1 MADLGLIHDTAMD
14 MMTWSPKRKRF
25 YEIYGYDIGPQIDS
39 PMDAMRPT
47 IVGED
52 LLGRPITEAE
62 ANRPTDFQYTQGD
75 PSRSYVFGDM
85 TAPGVGSVPKV
96 KQVITETDD
105 DQPNKKVTTIDY
117 SGTESLPNETGRAK
131 QSIIPTTGYN
141 YEQRVVDGPES
152 PEMGH
157 YTSFAREFG
166 GNLPSEG
173 FQLDRGLQGGMLG
186 DIESMSSEGGYLAE
200 SPEDISETFLPVD
213 PLQLH
218 QEAGAG
224 QYIGGVQDIHDQRI
238 EDAVMEDFPSGV
250 LFTDPITGTEV
261 TIGDI
266 AMLVPLANIP
276 SAIRAAG
283 GIAAWVAKNKGLIN
297 QAVRSNNQKMERET
311 SRLTGMAT
319 RQPARETSRLTGLLA
334 RQGERDTSF
343 LTGLPTRQAA
353 RDTSRLTGMTA
364 TQPARDTSRLTGL
377 LSRQP
382 ERDTSFLT
390 GLPNRQAARDT
401 SRLTGLP
408 AIRSARDTSRLTGL
422 PAIRS
427 ARDTSRLTGL
437 PTRQTARDT
446 SRLEGFSKGPPRLP
460 PPPPPGGA
468 TDFMRMWPSGARN
481 KLNDIRDKLRLG
493 IVTDREQQLV
503 EGVEDTL
510 DTDLITDVDI
520 INTVAD
526 NTGGGGDDD
535 NNPNRF
541 WGEFPEDIDAREER
555 YLHALNEM
563 YKKVAI
569 LNVIAHLTGT
579 ESQAPLFM
587 KLAAEKFKTL
597 EGFRGERRLAQIA
610 KGVYYSQNA
619 DGTFTWNPPSSQQDA
634 YNRALRFKASQREAK
649 IISGYEPGEAKKETT
664 SDIRNLNFLK
674 DLQNKGDPMA
684 PLFAKAANLSEDDA
698 GSISV
703 AKAIELVSD
712 DDGTKLDNLI
722 KSLEDSGASKKEIER
737 IRNNIMNIIKEGL
750 SDSAP
755 QQQEAGQAGVTDK
768 QVTGTPVLITTQEE
782 YDALEPGTL
791 FIDSSGDQK
800 IKGQ

>member
-1 MADLGLIHDTAMD
+1 MANLGLIHDTAMD

-62 ANRPTDFQYTQGD
+62 ANRPTDLQYTQVD

-224 QYIGGVQDIHDQRI
+224 QYTGGVQDIHDQRI

-266 AMLVPLANIP
+266 AMLVPLARLP
-276 SAIRAAG
+276 SLIKSAG
-283 GIAAWVAKNKGLIN
+283 GTAAWVAKNKGLIN
-297 QAVRSNNQKMERET
+297 QAVRSKNQKMERET

-401 SRLTGLP
+401 SFLTGLP

-446 SRLEGFSKGPPRLP
+446 SRLEGFPKVPPRL
-460 PPPPPGGA
+460 PPPPGGA
-468 TDFMRMWPSGARN
+468 TDFMRMWPSRN
-481 KLNDIRDKLRLG
+481 IKALEDLRKMALLRQG
-493 IVTDREQQLV
+493 IVYDRELPI
-503 EGVEDTL
+503 VEDIKNTL
-510 DTDLITDVDI
+510 DTDLITDSDI
-520 INTVAD
+520 KNTVDD
-526 NTGGGGDDD
+526 NTGGGGGDD

-587 KLAAEKFKTL
+587 QLAAEKFKTL

-619 DGTFTWNPPSSQQDA
+619 DGTFTWDPPSSQQDA

-684 PLFAKAANLSEDDA
+684 SVFAKASNLDEGGEVDSLSLTAAVDLFRNEEKLNSFKSSLLATGSSEEQ
-698 GSISV
+698 V
-703 AKAIELVSD
+703 
-712 DDGTKLDNLI
+712 
-722 KSLEDSGASKKEIER
+722 EI
-737 IRNNIMNIIKEGL
+737 ILNNINKIIT
-750 SDSAP
+750 DSLDAVP